1 MKFVKEIE
9 CRIGE
14 LSLVNQE
21 FIIQLI
27 NHLASHDEDYQRGL
41 IQGIAYVKK
50 RHLSKVTLIQGIREA
65 KKESK

>member
-1 MKFVKEIE
+1 MILVKEIE

-27 NHLASHDEDYQRGL
+27 NHLASHDEDYQREL
-41 IQGIAYVKK
+41 IQGIAEVRK
-50 RHLSKVTLIQGIREA
+50 RYAIKNDIMARV